1 MIFKYT
7 NTLLACLLALSLT
20 ACGSSSS
27 TGDSSAVTAV
37 SMSAAPSP
45 ANAPIMMAGDK
56 VFNTA
61 ESHTVTLTRAYLV
74 ISSTTI
80 ETSCGA
86 SFSAALES
94 ILDVVV
100 PQAQAHTTTTPT
112 STGVPYVIDLLAAD
126 NVPVS
131 IGGMSPAVA
140 DYCGVDVDLFAA
152 DDDALYLPTGAG
164 EPDMNGR
171 TVYIEGSYSLSNGA
185 GSGNIKIDTGATL
198 INRYL
203 QLSALMMISASAPTG
218 SISLGINY
226 DTWFDAVD
234 LAVLA
239 TETATTTD
247 LNDSN
252 VSRVLQNITSS
263 IHQL

>member
-1 MIFKYT
+1 MIFKYI
-7 NTLLACLLALSLT
+7 NTLLACLLTLGLT

-27 TGDSSAVTAV
+27 SGDSSAVTAV
-37 SMSAAPSP
+37 SMSAAASP
-45 ANAPIMMAGDK
+45 ANAPLMMAGNK

-61 ESHTVTLTRAYLV
+61 EGHTVTLTRAYLV

-80 ETSCGA
+80 ETTCGA
-86 SFSAALES
+86 SFSAALERV
-94 ILDVVV
+94 LDVVV

-152 DDDALYLPTGAG
+152 DDDAINLPAGAG
-164 EPDMNGR
+164 EPDMIGR
-171 TVYIEGSYSLSNGA
+171 TVYIEGSYSLSGAA

-198 INRYL
+198 INRNL
-203 QLSALMMISASAPTG
+203 LLSALMMISSSAPTG
-218 SISLGINY
+218 SVSLGINY

-234 LAVLA
+234 LAVLE
-239 TETATTTD
+239 TETAVTTNASD
-247 LNDSN
+247 AN
-252 VSRVLQNITSS
+252 VSQVLQNITAS

>member
-7 NTLLACLLALSLT
+7 NTLLACLLALTLT

-45 ANAPIMMAGDK
+45 ANAPIMIAGNK
-56 VFNTA
+56 VFDTA
-61 ESHTVTLTRAYLV
+61 EGHTVTLSKAYLV

-80 ETSCGA
+80 ETTCGA

-164 EPDMNGR
+164 EPDMIGR
-171 TVYIEGSYSLSNGA
+171 TVYIEGSYSLSGGA
-185 GSGNIKIDTGATL
+185 GGNIKIDTGATL

-239 TETATTTD
+239 TETGTTTNPSD
-247 LNDSN
+247 PN
-252 VSRVLQNITSS
+252 VSQVLQNITSS

>member
-1 MIFKYT
+1 MTFKYI
-7 NTLLACLLALSLT
+7 NTVLSCLLATSLA

-27 TGDSSAVTAV
+27 SGDSSTVTSV

-45 ANAPIMMAGDK
+45 ANAPVMVAGNK
-56 VFNTA
+56 VFTTA
-61 ESHTVTLTRAYLV
+61 EGHTVTLTKAYLV

-80 ETSCGA
+80 ETTCGA
-86 SFSAALES
+86 NFSAALES
-94 ILDVVV
+94 VIDVIISR
-100 PQAQAHTTTTPT
+100 AHAHTTTTPT

-140 DYCGVDVDLFAA
+140 DYCGVDIDLFAA
-152 DDDALYLPTGAG
+152 DDDAINLPAGVG
-164 EPDMNGR
+164 EPDMIGR
-171 TVYIEGSYSLSNGA
+171 TVYIEGSYSLSGAA
-185 GSGNIKIDTGATL
+185 GSGNIKIDTGVTL

-203 QLSALMMISASAPTG
+203 QLSALMMITASTPTG
-218 SISLGINY
+218 SIGLGINY

-234 LAVLA
+234 LAMLE
-239 TETATTTD
+239 TETVVTTNPAD
-247 LNDSN
+247 PN
-252 VSRVLQNITSS
+252 VSQVLQNITSS